1 MGYSLKELDQRLREH
16 HSDIAKLGIELNVRA
31 DRERAGFVVEFA
43 KGGKQA
49 EIFIS
54 QKDADECLQGIE
66 CYHLGIELG
75 NFIREFKETTQ

>member
-1 MGYSLKELDQRLREH
+1 MGYSLKELDQQFRKH
-16 HSDIAKLGIELNVRA
+16 HSDIDKLAIKLNVKE
-31 DRERAGFVVEFA
+31 DRKRAGYVVELA

-54 QKDADECLQGIE
+54 QKDTDECLQSIE

-75 NFIREFKETTQ
+75 NLIREFKETTH